1 MKDIRKTWVPLIKI
15 ALASGADI
23 VGDWVFYNRI
33 SKDAEPAV
41 EKYELPLFIFFI
53 VACIMGGLTIFT
65 LLCKG
70 CCHSSSSSSSSA
82 KNKSMLGNCLTLACL
97 IQRINQVLAFEILL
111 EDIPQFVLTSLIS
124 YEKGLL
130 TPSAVFN
137 MTTSAFNFLFNVL
150 DIVEPDNDDGD
161 GSDGNSGG
169 NDEQQVQT
177 ADA

>member
-1 MKDIRKTWVPLIKI
+1 
-15 ALASGADI
+15 
-23 VGDWVFYNRI
+23 
-33 SKDAEPAV
+33 
-41 EKYELPLFIFFI
+41 
-53 VACIMGGLTIFT
+53 
-65 LLCKG
+65 
-70 CCHSSSSSSSSA
+70 
-82 KNKSMLGNCLTLACL
+82 MLGNCLTLACL